1 LTITQL
7 LILAGLIFN
16 AGGFVWIAR
25 NHFHTVNKRL
35 DSHAAALRD
44 IKDRLIAIET
54 KFDSHDQ
61 WERDEKYKGR

>member
-1 LTITQL
+1 LSITQL

-35 DSHAAALRD
+35 DNHAGALRD
-44 IKDRLIAIET
+44 IKDRLITIET
-54 KFDSHDQ
+54 MFKAHDR
-61 WERDEKYKGR
+61 WERDEKYKRR

>member
-25 NHFHTVNKRL
+25 NHFVTVNKRL
-35 DSHAAALRD
+35 DNHAAALRD
-44 IKDRLIAIET
+44 LKDRLIKIET
-54 KFDSHDQ
+54 LFVAHDR
-61 WERDEKYKGR
+61 WERDEKYK